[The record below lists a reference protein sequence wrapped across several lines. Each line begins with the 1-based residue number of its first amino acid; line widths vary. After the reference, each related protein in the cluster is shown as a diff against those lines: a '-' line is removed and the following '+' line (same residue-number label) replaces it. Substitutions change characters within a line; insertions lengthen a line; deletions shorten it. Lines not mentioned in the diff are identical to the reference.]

1 MSFSNGITA
10 EGNIHNSRIDRT
22 GQGERMSRLKTII
35 ADIRDFLPQTL
46 RAAFLLLRDW
56 LHRRLQGKRAG

>member
-1 MSFSNGITA
+1 
-10 EGNIHNSRIDRT
+10 
-22 GQGERMSRLKTII
+22 MSRLKTII